1 MSPVLS
7 ARGIRKALGEHRV
20 LREVDLEVYPGEAVA
35 IVGPNGSGKTTLLRV
50 LATLLRPDRGS
61 LRLFGLDPWHEPQ
74 AVRIR
79 LGMTGHETFLYG
91 GLTVEENLR
100 LFAVLYGVAPE
111 RVEGL
116 IQEGGLGAR
125 RGELVRNL
133 SRGWQQRVSLVR
145 ALLPQ
150 PALLLLDEPFTGL
163 DAEGSDWLRT
173 TLLRYLASGGAL
185 VLTTHRPQEVAGLCH
200 RILGLRDGRLVP
212 EAGSSRPP
220 ATAALPGGGR
230 VPGFWTAYRALVSK
244 DLRIELRAREILLS
258 MGTMALVALV
268 LFSVAVGLDPA
279 VVASAGPGILWTT
292 VTFTALLGL
301 GRAYELEQEQRA
313 GWAVLASPVDRAAIL
328 GAKATSTFLWMLL
341 VEALSLGVFAVLL
354 NVDLDPRRVASL
366 GAVLLLGSAGLGLPG
381 TLLSVVAA
389 NTRLRQLML
398 PLLLV
403 PLALPLLIGSVGA
416 TAKVLR
422 GLPLGEAWPELR
434 LVAAFAI
441 ILGAASLLLFE
452 AVVEDGS

>member
-1 MSPVLS
+1 ML
-7 ARGIRKALGEHRV
+7 RGL
-20 LREVDLEVYPGEAVA
+20 DLEVHPGEAVA
-35 IVGPNGSGKTTLLRV
+35 VVGPNGAGKTTLLRI
-50 LATLLRPDRGS
+50 LGTLLRPDGGR
-61 LRLFGLDPWHEPQ
+61 LRLFGLDPWHAPQ
-74 AVRIR
+74 AVRVR
-79 LGMTGHETFLYG
+79 LGMTGHESFLYG

-111 RVEGL
+111 RMEEL
-116 IQEGGLGAR
+116 IRDSGLGPR
-125 RGELVRNL
+125 RGEIVRNL

-145 ALLPQ
+145 ALLPR

-173 TLLRYLASGGAL
+173 TLLRHLASGGAL

-200 RILGLRDGRLVP
+200 RILSLQDGRLVP
-212 EAGSSRPP
+212 EAGSSCPP
-220 ATAALPGGGR
+220 AAPALLGGGR
-230 VPGFWTAYRALVSK
+230 VPGFWTSYRALVMK
-244 DLRIELRAREILLS
+244 DLRIESRAREIVLS

-268 LFSVAVGLDPA
+268 LFSVAVGLDPT

-292 VTFTALLGL
+292 ITFTALLGL

-313 GWAVLASPVDRAAIL
+313 GWAVLAAPVDRAAIL
-328 GAKATSTFLWMLL
+328 CAKATSTFLWMLL
-341 VEALSLGVFAVLL
+341 VEVLSLGVFAVLL
-354 NVDLDPRRVASL
+354 NVDLSPPRMASL
-366 GAVLLLGSAGLGLPG
+366 GVVLLLGSAALGLPG

-416 TAKVLR
+416 TAKVLQ
-422 GLPLGEAWPELR
+422 GLPLGAAGPELR

-441 ILGAASLLLFE
+441 ILGAASLMLFE
-452 AVVEDGS
+452 AVVEDGP